1 MKASKVSDSQTSWRS
16 SSFSSQPSSPEGWSH
31 PHQSFVWDLSWDLL
45 PWDPCQSHFYSWHK
59 GKSFGL
65 KKNKLLKCIVLHV
78 MGTSSSLW
86 MRGEH
91 HSVQRLVSFGFS
103 PAVPNKNI
111 SKMSRNVHCQIRSVK
126 SLVILKA
133 LFFFSSEK

>member
-1 MKASKVSDSQTSWRS
+1 MKTSKVSDSQTSWRS
-16 SSFSSQPSSPEGWSH
+16 SSFSSQHSSLEGWSH
-31 PHQSFVWDLSWDLL
+31 THRCFVWDLSWDPL
-45 PWDPCQSHFYSWHK
+45 PWDPRQSHFYSWHK

-65 KKNKLLKCIVLHV
+65 KKNKLLTCIILHV

-86 MRGEH
+86 IRGEH

-133 LFFFSSEK
+133 LFFSSEK